1 MADKVEGI
9 TSTFLSLFGSFAI
22 IISSMEPA
30 ISLTALFLVC
40 VMTAVRDLEIAR
52 LLGWYRIPLR
62 FAPKIIDV
70 DYLAFYQTSAFGEAH
85 RWKVEY
91 YAQVRGHELTTRNEL
106 IRDEPD
112 HPRANE
118 EYYKVQIGPL
128 VQAPKIIMAGNWK
141 RFTFQYTTG
150 EKFMRAATLKDLA
163 ANDSDR
169 EVIWKAL
176 RERAIH
182 SGEYTSPELPEVP
195 LDPNLLALL
204 GCMQNNLPGVRKIAD
219 QLS

>member
-1 MADKVEGI
+1 
-9 TSTFLSLFGSFAI
+9 
-22 IISSMEPA
+22 
-30 ISLTALFLVC
+30 
-40 VMTAVRDLEIAR
+40 
-52 LLGWYRIPLR
+52 
-62 FAPKIIDV
+62 
-70 DYLAFYQTSAFGEAH
+70 
-85 RWKVEY
+85 
-91 YAQVRGHELTTRNEL
+91 
-106 IRDEPD
+106 
-112 HPRANE
+112 
-118 EYYKVQIGPL
+118 
-128 VQAPKIIMAGNWK
+128 
-141 RFTFQYTTG
+141 
-150 EKFMRAATLKDLA
+150 MRAATLKDLA